1 MDMVTVRNGVVKAMN
16 MKQNEGGDEEI
27 SARAH
32 GFRRMIEKFGDK
44 VCPHVLSGRLDP

>member
-32 GFRRMIEKFGDK
+32 GFRRMIEKFGNR
-44 VCPHVLSGRLDP
+44 VCNTPWTVYLHL